1 MFATKRAILATL
13 QPLRIVL
20 LVLHRGIIAPLAV
33 GTGQCNDL
41 SHAQPLEDPYARMP
55 VTMPEPTVLPPSR
68 VEKRTPW
75 SIPICEFSP
84 PGTATASLAS
94 TPHHNTAP

>member
-41 SHAQPLEDPYARMP
+41 SHAQPLEDPYARMA

-68 VEKRTPW
+68 IAKRSPW
-75 SIPICEFSP
+75 YISIAGIRSTSTVTLFRAITLTSS
-84 PGTATASLAS
+84 SLS
-94 TPHHNTAP
+94 